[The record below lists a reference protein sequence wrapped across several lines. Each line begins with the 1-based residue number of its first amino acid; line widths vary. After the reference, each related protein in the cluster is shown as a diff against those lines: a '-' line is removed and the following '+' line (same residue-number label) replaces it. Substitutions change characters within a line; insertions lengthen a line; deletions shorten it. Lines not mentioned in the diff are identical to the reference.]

1 MAEKSKD
8 QSIKEK
14 LRQALASTVRA
25 ISDDFVVNYNLDNN
39 TKIFFYIE
47 NILFYILYTMN
58 LYWYLIIINKA
69 FKIKKD

>member
-1 MAEKSKD
+1 MPII
-8 QSIKEK
+8 QFH
-14 LRQALASTVRA
+14 
-25 ISDDFVVNYNLDNN
+25 FVVNYNLDNN